1 MDDDKYYTIQGWMV
15 KRMELTG
22 NELLAYAL
30 IYGFT
35 KDFKSRFTGSL
46 DFICKSLNVTK
57 NTAKKALDSL
67 VAKELII
74 KTDVP
79 NGNIK
84 YCEYHCCKKAYDF
97 VQQEINENVK
107 NNKDNFNKKKLKT
120 TVKNGINKGIAEI
133 GICQNLT
140 QGIAEIGIESIAES
154 APNNHV
160 YNYIKNHVHEEN
172 LELDYFENVFNE
184 LGVNFTKFNQ
194 TSVKKLLR
202 TLPKEKVINYLKE
215 TFENIKNTPGVN
227 DTVKVFC
234 VKISKGERQPIYQA
248 PKRIVTTVTTPQE
261 KISKIKK
268 EIFIPEPI
276 KVSPEYEMFLTFPE
290 DKKNETI
297 QKAKLKFA
305 EKIKKETLNRD
316 QEKVFAIEGIRN
328 ALIVE
333 VLKDENIIQYI

>member
-46 DFICKSLNVTK
+46 DFVCKSLNVTK

-74 KTDVP
+74 KTDIP

-84 YCEYHCCKKAYDF
+84 YCEYHCCKKAYDT
-97 VQQEINENVK
+97 VQHEINGDIK
-107 NNKDNFNKKKLKT
+107 NNYNKKKLKT
-120 TVKNGINKGIAEI
+120 TIKNDINKGIAEI
-133 GICQNLT
+133 AICQNLT
-140 QGIAEIGIESIAES
+140 QGIAKTGIESIAES

-160 YNYIKNHVHEEN
+160 NNYIKNHVHEEN
-172 LELDYFENVFNE
+172 LELDYFENLFKE
-184 LGVNFTKFNQ
+184 LGVNFTKSNQ
-194 TSVKKLLR
+194 TSIKKLLR
-202 TLPKEKVINYLKE
+202 NLSKEKVTDYLKE

-234 VKISKGERQPIYQA
+234 VKISKGERQPVYQIS
-248 PKRIVTTVTTPQE
+248 KNIITTTTPSQE
-261 KISKIKK
+261 KTSKLKK
-268 EIFIPEPI
+268 ETPIPETI

-290 DKKNETI
+290 DKKNKTI

-305 EKIKKETLNRD
+305 EKMKKETLTRE
-316 QEKVFAIEGIRN
+316 QEKAFAIEGIRN

-333 VLKDENIIQYI
+333 VLKAENIIQYI